1 LAQKEVFGEQEMSQ
15 FDVVVVGGG
24 PGGYAAAIRCAQKGA
39 SVALIEKNRIGG
51 TCLNVGCIPSKTLLA
66 SAQLLLQARDADKMG
81 LTLQGEI
88 LPDWPKMVERKD
100 MVVDHFVKGLAALVE
115 KNGITIYCGKG
126 IVTSPEH
133 VRIDGEGTVEIQGK
147 KIILA
152 TGSGPIGLPQVPFDN
167 QIIISSTEAL
177 SLPAIPESLV
187 IIGGGVIGCEMA
199 SLYGAV
205 GTKVTILEQK
215 PHLLPIEDDWV
226 GKLLEREF
234 KKLGITSKTG
244 CTVTGVEMGADGATV
259 LSDDGQSFEGQ
270 KVLVAVGRKV
280 VCDPETVE
288 SLNLKMNG
296 PIIVV
301 NDHLQSSAENVYAIG
316 DVIGTTYLA
325 HGAFAEAEVAAV
337 NATGGAKTMTE
348 ADYDLIPHAIY
359 SFPEVASIGLNER
372 QCAQRGVDVVVGKA
386 PFRSNG
392 RSVSH
397 NEIVGEVR
405 VLCNKGD
412 DRIVGVTIVGA
423 VATEMLSAARAL
435 IGSTEKIE
443 DICFAHPT
451 VSEVLKD
458 AWEDAYGIS
467 LHVLP
472 H

>member
-1 LAQKEVFGEQEMSQ
+1 MTQY
-15 FDVVVVGGG
+15 DVVVVGGG

-39 SVALIEKNRIGG
+39 KVALVEKNRIGG

-81 LTLQGEI
+81 LILNGEI
-88 LPDWPKMVERKD
+88 TPDWPKMVARKE
-100 MVVDHFVKGLAALVE
+100 MVVGNFVRGLTQLVK
-115 KNGITIYCGKG
+115 KNGVTIYEGKG
-126 IVTSPEH
+126 IVTAPGH
-133 VRIDGEGTVEIQGK
+133 VRITGDETIEIK
-147 KIILA
+147 ANKIILA
-152 TGSGPIGLPQVPFDN
+152 TGSGPIGLPQVPFDK

-177 SLPAIPESLV
+177 SLPAIPESMV

-199 SLYGAV
+199 SLYAAL
-205 GTKVTILEQK
+205 GTQVTILEGL

-226 GKLLEREF
+226 GQLLEREF
-234 KKLGITSKTG
+234 KKLGITSKTN
-244 CTVTGVEMGADGATV
+244 CKVTGVDIHDDCACVQTE
-259 LSDDGQSFEGQ
+259 DGQTVEGQ

-280 VCDPETVE
+280 VCDPETIE
-288 SLNLKMNG
+288 SLNLRLRG
-296 PIIVV
+296 PIIAV
-301 NDHLQSSAENVYAIG
+301 NEKMQTSAENVYAIG

-325 HGAFAEAEVAAV
+325 HGAFAEAEVAAA
-337 NATGGAKTMTE
+337 NATGGAKTMTQK
-348 ADYDLIPHAIY
+348 DYDLIPHAIY

-372 QCAQRGVDVVVGKA
+372 KCRQRGIEVVIGKA
-386 PFRSNG
+386 PFRTNG

-405 VLCNKGD
+405 VLCSKAD
-412 DRIVGVTIVGA
+412 QKIVGVTIVGA

>member
-1 LAQKEVFGEQEMSQ
+1 MSQ
-15 FDVVVVGGG
+15 YDVIVVGGG

-66 SAQLLLQARDADKMG
+66 SAYLLLLARDAEKMG
-81 LTLQGEI
+81 LTLNGKI
-88 LPDWPKMVERKD
+88 LPNWPKMVERKD
-100 MVVDHFVKGLAALVE
+100 MVVEHFVKGLTALVE
-115 KNGITIYCGKG
+115 KNGITIYRGKG
-126 IVTSPEH
+126 IVTAPGR
-133 VRIDGEGTVEIQGK
+133 VRVSGDETIEIEGK

-152 TGSGPIGLPQVPFDN
+152 TGSGPIGLPQVPFDK

-177 SLPAIPESLV
+177 SLSSVPESLV

-199 SLYGAV
+199 SLYAAV
-205 GTKVTILEQK
+205 GAKVTILEQK
-215 PHLLPIEDDWV
+215 SHLLPIEDDWV

-234 KKLGITSKTG
+234 KKLGISSQTG

-259 LSDDGQSFEGQ
+259 FSEEGQSFEAQ

-280 VCDPETVE
+280 VCDPETIE
-288 SLNLKMNG
+288 SLGLKMNG
-296 PIIVV
+296 PIIAV
-301 NDHLQSSAENVYAIG
+301 NDKLQTSAANVYAIG

-337 NATGGAKTMTE
+337 NATGGEKTMTE

-359 SFPEVASIGLNER
+359 SFPEVASVGLNER
-372 QCAQRGVDVVVGKA
+372 QCVQRGIEVVVGKA
-386 PFRSNG
+386 PFRTNG

-405 VLCNKGD
+405 VLCNKTD
-412 DRIVGVTIVGA
+412 NRIIGVTIVGA

>member
-1 LAQKEVFGEQEMSQ
+1 MSQ
-15 FDVVVVGGG
+15 LYDVVVVGGG

-39 SVALIEKNRIGG
+39 KVALVEKNRIGG

-66 SAQLLLQARDADKMG
+66 SAYLLLQARGAEKMG
-81 LTLQGEI
+81 LVLDGEI
-88 LPDWPKMVERKD
+88 RPDWGKMVARKD
-100 MVVDHFVKGLAALVE
+100 RVVEHFVKGLTSLVE
-115 KNGITIYCGKG
+115 KNGITIYRGKG
-126 IVTSPEH
+126 IVASPGH
-133 VRIDGEGTVEIQGK
+133 VRIDGAETIEIGAK

-152 TGSGPIGLPQVPFDN
+152 TGSGPIGLPQVPFDK
-167 QIIISSTEAL
+167 QMILSSTEAL
-177 SLPAIPESLV
+177 SLPVIPKSLV

-199 SLYGAV
+199 SLYAAV
-205 GTKVTILEQK
+205 GTHVTIVEQM

-226 GKLLEREF
+226 GQLLEREF
-234 KKLGITSKTG
+234 KKLGITCQTG
-244 CTVTGVEMGADGATV
+244 STVTGVDMQDDVAVV
-259 LSDDGQSFEGQ
+259 LTDDGQAIEAE

-280 VCDPETVE
+280 VCDPETIQT
-288 SLNLKMNG
+288 LDLKMNG
-296 PIIVV
+296 VV
-301 NDHLQSSAENVYAIG
+301 IAVNERLETSAENVYAIG

-325 HGAFAEAEVAAV
+325 HGAFAEAEVVAV
-337 NATGGAKTMTE
+337 NATGGFKTMTE
-348 ADYDLIPHAIY
+348 EDYDLVPHAIY
-359 SFPEVASIGLNER
+359 SFPEVASIGLNQR
-372 QCAQRGVDVVVGKA
+372 QCEQRGMEVVVGKA
-386 PFRSNG
+386 PFRMNG

-405 VLCNKGD
+405 VLCNKVDG
-412 DRIVGVTIVGA
+412 RIVGVTIVGA

>member
-1 LAQKEVFGEQEMSQ
+1 MSQ
-15 FDVVVVGGG
+15 YGVVVVGGG
-24 PGGYAAAIRCAQKGA
+24 PGGYAATIRCAQKGA
-39 SVALIEKNRIGG
+39 KVALIEKNRIGG

-66 SAQLLLQARDADKMG
+66 SAQLLLQARDAARMG
-81 LTLQGEI
+81 LELDGTI
-88 LPDWPKMVERKD
+88 NPNWPKMVARKEA
-100 MVVDHFVKGLAALVE
+100 VVNSFVKGLTGLVK
-115 KNGITIYCGKG
+115 KNGITIFEGKG
-126 IVTSPEH
+126 IVTAPGRVTVSGNE
-133 VRIDGEGTVEIQGK
+133 TVEIEAG
-147 KIILA
+147 KIIIA

-177 SLPAIPESLV
+177 SLPAIPKSMV

-199 SLYGAV
+199 SLYAAV
-205 GTKVTILEQK
+205 GTDVTILEAAPQ
-215 PHLLPIEDDWV
+215 LLPIEDEWV

-234 KKLGITSKTG
+234 KKSGITSRTNCK
-244 CTVTGVEMGADGATV
+244 VTGVKMQPDGATV
-259 LSDDGQSFEGQ
+259 LTEDGSAVEAE

-280 VCDPETVE
+280 VCDPETVQA
-288 SLNLKMNG
+288 LKLKMNG
-296 PIIVV
+296 PIISV
-301 NDHLQSSAENVYAIG
+301 NEKLQTSAENVYAIG

-325 HGAFAEAEVAAV
+325 HGAFAEAEVAAA
-337 NATGGAKTMTE
+337 NATGGEKTMTQR
-348 ADYDLIPHAIY
+348 DYNLIPHAIY

-372 QCAQRGVDVVVGKA
+372 QCAEQGIETVIGKA
-386 PFRSNG
+386 PFRTNG

-405 VLCNKGD
+405 VLCNKAD
-412 DRIVGVTIVGA
+412 NRIVGVTIVGA